1 MSLAHVLSCRL
12 GPAGHHGFQRMLPCV
27 TARTKLKNHM
37 PMNDSLATTPQAVHD
52 EASFLAFAHALLADR
67 QAADGVAMT
76 RDGVQGAWVN
86 GSIASFMEG
95 AIAWAEDS
103 DFGARPGP
111 KSSNPWALFAMFLW
125 AGRGYE

>member
-1 MSLAHVLSCRL
+1 
-12 GPAGHHGFQRMLPCV
+12 MLPCG
-27 TARTKLKNHM
+27 TARTKLKNQM
-37 PMNDSLATTPQAVHD
+37 PMNDTLETTPHAVHD